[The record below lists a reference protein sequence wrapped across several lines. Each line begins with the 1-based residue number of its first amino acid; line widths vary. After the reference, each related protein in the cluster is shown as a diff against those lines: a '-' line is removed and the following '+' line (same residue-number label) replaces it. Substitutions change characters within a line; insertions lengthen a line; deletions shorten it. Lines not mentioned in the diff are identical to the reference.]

1 MDYREQYQR
10 YVAMVEETI
19 EQVLPQTDEE
29 CPNEECPNEM
39 RIPKRL
45 CEAMRYS
52 LLAGGKRIRP
62 VLLLAT
68 CEMLGGD
75 IRQARVPAAAL
86 EMIHT
91 YSLIHDDLPGMDNDD
106 YRRGRLTNHKVFG
119 EGFSILAG
127 DGVLN
132 YAYECIL
139 NNALAWGENTPGHIR
154 AAQEIARR
162 AGVSGMVAGQSIDL
176 LSEHREPNEATL
188 QYIHTHK
195 TADLLTAPLLAAA
208 YIAGA
213 DEKAIS
219 ALETFGLCVGLAFQ
233 IDDDLLD
240 VLGDAKDLG
249 KQTGMDAQRGK
260 MTWPSLVGVEAAQ
273 KKSREL
279 WTRAEEALS
288 VFGDSAWFL
297 RAFAEALAKRKK

>member
-10 YVAMVEETI
+10 YIAMVEETI
-19 EQVLPQTDEE
+19 EQILPQTDKD
-29 CPNEECPNEM
+29 CPDGM
-39 RIPKRL
+39 QIPKHL

-52 LLAGGKRIRP
+52 LLAGGKRVRP

-75 IRQARVPAAAL
+75 AEQARVPAAAL

-119 EGFSILAG
+119 EGFAILAG
-127 DGVLN
+127 DGLLN

-139 NNALAWGENTPGHIR
+139 KNALDHGGNLEGHVR
-154 AAQEIARR
+154 AAREIAQR
-162 AGVSGMVAGQSIDL
+162 AGVGGMVAGQSIDL
-176 LSEHREPNEATL
+176 LSEHHEPNEATL
-188 QYIHTHK
+188 HYIHMHK

-219 ALETFGLCVGLAFQ
+219 ALTTFGACVGLAFQ

-249 KQTGMDAQRGK
+249 KQTGMDEQRGK
-260 MTWPSLVGVEAAQ
+260 MTWPALVGVEAARQ
-273 KKSREL
+273 KSQAL
-279 WTRAEEALS
+279 WAEAENALS
-288 VFGDSAWFL
+288 GFGEAAWFL

>member
-19 EQVLPQTDEE
+19 EQVLPQTE
-29 CPNEECPNEM
+29 EECPNEM

-119 EGFSILAG
+119 EGFAILAG
-127 DGVLN
+127 DGLLN

-188 QYIHTHK
+188 QY
-195 TADLLTAPLLAAA
+195 
-208 YIAGA
+208 
-213 DEKAIS
+213 
-219 ALETFGLCVGLAFQ
+219 
-233 IDDDLLD
+233 
-240 VLGDAKDLG
+240 
-249 KQTGMDAQRGK
+249 K

>member
-19 EQVLPQTDEE
+19 EQVLPQTEEE
-29 CPNEECPNEM
+29 CANEM

-119 EGFSILAG
+119 EGFAILAG
-127 DGVLN
+127 DGLLN

-188 QYIHTHK
+188 Q
-195 TADLLTAPLLAAA
+195 
-208 YIAGA
+208 
-213 DEKAIS
+213 
-219 ALETFGLCVGLAFQ
+219 
-233 IDDDLLD
+233 
-240 VLGDAKDLG
+240 
-249 KQTGMDAQRGK
+249 
-260 MTWPSLVGVEAAQ
+260 
-273 KKSREL
+273 
-279 WTRAEEALS
+279 
-288 VFGDSAWFL
+288 
-297 RAFAEALAKRKK
+297 

>member
-1 MDYREQYQR
+1 MDYHEQYRR

-19 EQVLPQTDEE
+19 EKILPQSHED
-29 CPNEECPNEM
+29 CPADSG
-39 RIPKRL
+39 IPEKL
-45 CEAMRYS
+45 SEAMRYS

-62 VLLLAT
+62 VLLLAV

-75 IRQARVPAAAL
+75 IQQALVPAAAL

-119 EGFSILAG
+119 EGFAILAG
-127 DGVLN
+127 DGLLN

-139 NNALAWGENTPGHIR
+139 KNGLQFRDNLEGHVR
-154 AAQEIARR
+154 AAQEIAQR
-162 AGVSGMVAGQSIDL
+162 AGVCGMIAGQSIDL

-188 QYIHTHK
+188 SYIHMHK

-208 YIAGA
+208 YLAGA
-213 DEKAIS
+213 DEKEKA
-219 ALETFGLCVGLAFQ
+219 ALTQFGSCVGLAFQ

-240 VLGDAKDLG
+240 LLGDAAALG
-249 KQTGMDAQRGK
+249 KQTGMDEQRGK
-260 MTWPSLVGVEAAQ
+260 MTWPSLVGIEAAQ
-273 KKSREL
+273 ARSRAL
-279 WTRAEEALS
+279 WTQAEKALDC
-288 VFGDSAWFL
+288 FGEKAWFL
-297 RAFAEALAKRKK
+297 HAFSEALATRKK